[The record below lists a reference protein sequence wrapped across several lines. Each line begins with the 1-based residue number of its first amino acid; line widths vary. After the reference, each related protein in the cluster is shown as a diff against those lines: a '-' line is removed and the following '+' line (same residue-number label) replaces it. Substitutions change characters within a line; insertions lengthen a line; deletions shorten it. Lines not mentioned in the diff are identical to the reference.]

1 MLVRG
6 FANDV
11 ANLIDMHK
19 EGGGGEMEAQLGTSL
34 TVDLCMQ
41 C

>member
-1 MLVRG
+1 MESRKEGNMLVRG

-19 EGGGGEMEAQLGTSL
+19 EGGGGEMEA
-34 TVDLCMQ
+34 
-41 C
+41 